1 MNMMQKKVAARSMT
15 VNALAEVLESLS
27 AVQFGDANFAVLQEV
42 DGQEVWTEIS
52 VKAKSFTDTKVSPA
66 FDPFEVAQVWQEEK
80 QMKEEAR
87 AQKAKEKAEKIAR
100 DEAARE
106 EKRKA
111 KEQAQA
117 KEDE

>member
-1 MNMMQKKVAARSMT
+1 MNTMEKKVAARSMT
-15 VNALAEVLESLS
+15 LNALADVLESLS

-80 QMKEEAR
+80 QMKEDAK
-87 AQKAKEKAEKIAR
+87 AAKAKEKAEKIAR
-100 DEAARE
+100 DTAARE

-111 KEQAQA
+111 KEKA
-117 KEDE
+117 KEAE

>member
-1 MNMMQKKVAARSMT
+1 MNQMEKKMAARKLT
-15 VNALAEVLESLS
+15 VEALAEVLESLA

-42 DGQEVWTEIS
+42 DDQEVWTEIS
-52 VKAKSFTDTKVSPA
+52 VKAKAFTATKVSPA

-80 QMKEEAR
+80 AMKA
-87 AQKAKEKAEKIAR
+87 EKADTKAREKAAKIAR

-111 KEQAQA
+111 KEA
-117 KEDE
+117 KEKEEE